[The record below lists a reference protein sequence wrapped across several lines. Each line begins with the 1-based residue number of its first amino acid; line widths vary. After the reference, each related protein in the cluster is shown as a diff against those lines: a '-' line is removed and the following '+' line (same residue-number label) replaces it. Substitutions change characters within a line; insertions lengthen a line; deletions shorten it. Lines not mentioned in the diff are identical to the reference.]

1 MTKEELIQIPYLGFK
16 NQGMRGGMGGGG
28 REVQEGG
35 DICMYTYLWL
45 IHLDVW
51 QKPTQY
57 YKADILQLKINFKEK
72 QGFFS
77 FPITFGTFFFFSWFQ
92 PLSLILQGVSSVA

>member
-1 MTKEELIQIPYLGFK
+1 VTKEELIQIPYLGFK
-16 NQGMRGGMGGGG
+16 NQGMRGGMGGGR

-51 QKPTQY
+51 QKPTRY
-57 YKADILQLKINFKEK
+57 YKAVILQLKINFKEK

-77 FPITFGTFFFFSWFQ
+77 FPITFGTFFFLAGFS
-92 PLSLILQGVSSVA
+92 L